1 MGRTTILTLLLATSL
16 VAPPAGAQVVTAPS
30 GARGWIGISIDVPM
44 IPTAPR
50 DQTLAVITV
59 VSEGSPAESAGVRVG
74 DRLVSI
80 NGHGWDEGFGHPAE
94 TLRPDDPV
102 RIVIQRNG
110 IRRALRL
117 RAAERPVEL
126 GVAPLVTLTV
136 RADTIVE
143 RIYRGMDSLKLRLVG
158 QGGAGVQV
166 VGLPRLTDSLWM
178 VMGTRGFA
186 PRIEGSEAEGQ
197 PRYDEE
203 GSRTFVVP
211 EVSPPFGFLALSGQL
226 PDSLLREM
234 EALNREIVT
243 LRSQE
248 AARLRT
254 LAAGRQRVD
263 QEDSELVRARE
274 ALEDA
279 SRRSQDLRST
289 MAQVARESTTERTGF
304 SVTWSLGPD
313 SAGPAYTMRP
323 LAPYVLGQNR
333 AAGAEVVELRPE
345 LAEYFEVEGGVLVVD
360 VPRGTPASDAGLQ
373 PGDVLTHVDGLP
385 IRSIMALRAGL
396 AGGGTD
402 LTVTLVRKG
411 RTLEVMLHRD

>member
-16 VAPPAGAQVVTAPS
+16 AAPPAGAQVVTAPS

-110 IRRALRL
+110 IRRTTGSGQPSGRWSWAWR
-117 RAAERPVEL
+117 
-126 GVAPLVTLTV
+126 
-136 RADTIVE
+136 
-143 RIYRGMDSLKLRLVG
+143 LRLVG

-178 VMGTRGFA
+178 VMGVRGFA
-186 PRIEGSEAEGQ
+186 PRIERSQAEGQ